1 MKPVE
6 IDWSTA
12 TVASTESTYALEVH
26 FRQPSEPF
34 WWEAF
39 TGALEILSKETTGA
53 RWETIRGVGEPPEGL
68 HVTGVDEESVGPLR
82 DLLDRTVSMAN
93 DEAKRAEAA
102 REARKRA
109 LEERASQSK
118 DTATRLTEA
127 FRAKA

>member
-1 MKPVE
+1 MVTP
-6 IDWSTA
+6 
-12 TVASTESTYALEVH
+12 TEDTYALEVH
-26 FRQPSEPF
+26 FRQPSDPF

-53 RWETIRGVGEPPEGL
+53 RWETIRGVGEPAQGL
-68 HVTGVDEESVGPLR
+68 HVTGVDEDSVGPLR
-82 DLLDRTVSMAN
+82 DLLDRTVTMAN
-93 DEAKRAEAA
+93 EDAEHAEAA

-109 LEERASQSK
+109 LKLRADQSK